1 MGAGKRVC
9 VVTGGSS
16 GIGRATAELFA
27 ANGYTVYEISRSGE
41 DRKGADGTI
50 LVRHLTADVTKPET
64 LDAAYKGVFEREGAL
79 DVLVNNAGFGISGAI
94 EYTDEA
100 DAKRQLDVNFFGCVN
115 SVKAALPYLRKG
127 GGKAIVNVSS
137 VAAVFAIPFQAFY
150 SASKAAINEYTLA
163 LRNELAP
170 FGFRVSAVQP
180 GDVRTGFTDARK
192 KSAAGEGVYGP
203 KLERAVASM
212 EKDERNGLAPEDV
225 ARVIF
230 RQAGKKNPAPLVT
243 VGGKYKVFCFLGKVL
258 PARAANRI
266 VGKLYG

>member
-1 MGAGKRVC
+1 MKRIA

-16 GIGRATAELFA
+16 GIGKATADLFA
-27 ANGYTVYEISRSGE
+27 ANGYTVYEISRSGS
-41 DRKGADGTI
+41 DRTDADGTVT
-50 LVRHLTADVTKPET
+50 VRHLTADVTRSET
-64 LDAAYKGVFEREGAL
+64 LERAYHEIFEREGKI

-94 EYTDEA
+94 EFTEEA

-127 GGKAIVNVSS
+127 NEKAIVNVSS

-150 SASKAAINEYTLA
+150 SASKAAVNDYTLA

-192 KSAAGEGVYGP
+192 KSAAGGDVYGET
-203 KLERAVASM
+203 LDRAVASM
-212 EKDERNGLAPEDV
+212 EKDERNGLAPEAV
-225 ARVIF
+225 AKTIF
-230 RQAGKKNPAPLVT
+230 AQSQKAKPAPLVT
-243 VGGKYKVFCFLGKVL
+243 VGGQYKLFCFLGKIL
-258 PARAANRI
+258 PTRLANRI
-266 VGKLYG
+266 VGKMYG